1 MKFLIDECLSPALA
15 QLAIER
21 GHDASS
27 HVAWL
32 GKSGWKDWDLIHF
45 IVSGDW
51 TFVTRN
57 ARDSR
62 GKRGLHGKQAV
73 HAGLVCL
80 NAVDAMC
87 LTLQSELFAHAL
99 DQLAEDAELVN
110 QVLEISLMD
119 DGDIEISR
127 YDLPTT

>member
-21 GHDASS
+21 DYGSSS

-32 GKSGWKDWDLIHF
+32 GKSGWKDCDLIGF
-45 IVSGDW
+45 IVAGDW

-57 ARDSR
+57 ARDFR

-80 NAVDAMC
+80 NAAAGLDLA
-87 LTLQSELFAHAL
+87 LQAELFELAL
-99 DQLAEDAELVN
+99 DELAGAADMVN
-110 QVLEISLMD
+110 QALEISLLEN
-119 DGDIEISR
+119 GKFEIAR
-127 YDLPTT
+127 YDLPAA